1 MYEKF
6 YGLRAN
12 PFALTP
18 DPAFLYPGRTHRF
31 ALTLLDY
38 ALQQGTGF
46 ALVSGEVGSGKTTV
60 IQYVLRRLERGLKV
74 GLLTN
79 IHAGMGALMPWVMQS
94 LGVTV
99 PHASASDLYSGFV
112 SYLQREHEAGRRVV
126 LILDEAQNLS
136 ATALEELR
144 VLSNVNTG
152 ESLLLQTILVG
163 QPELRATLKDRSM
176 RQLAQRI
183 AIDYHISPLQAA
195 ETHAY
200 IRHRLGVAGGNIELI
215 AADARDLIHE
225 QSRGVPRLINQLC
238 DTALVYGFGEQCECI
253 GVPIV
258 RQVLRDRGESGL
270 LPLGAAA
277 LPASSVVLVD

>member
-6 YGLRAN
+6 FGLRAN

-18 DPAFLYPGRTHRF
+18 DPAFLYLGRPHRF

-60 IQYVLRRLERGLKV
+60 IQYVLGRLEHGLTV

-79 IHAGMGALMPWVMQS
+79 IHAGMGPLMPWVMQS

-99 PHASASDLYSGFV
+99 PPAGASDLYRAFV
-112 SYLQREHEAGRRVV
+112 DYLYREREAGRRVV

-136 ATALEELR
+136 PAALEELR
-144 VLSNVNTG
+144 VLSNVNTS

-163 QPELRATLKDRSM
+163 QPELRATLKDPSM

-183 AIDYHISPLQAA
+183 AIDYHICPLQAA

-200 IRHRLGVAGGNIELI
+200 IGHRLGVAGGNVELI
-215 AADARDLIHE
+215 AADARELIHE
-225 QSRGVPRLINQLC
+225 QSRGVPRLINQIC
-238 DTALVYGFGEQCECI
+238 DTALVYAFGEQQESV
-253 GVPIV
+253 GLSIV
-258 RQVLRDRGESGL
+258 RQVLRDRGEGGL
-270 LPLGAAA
+270 LPLGTAA
-277 LPASSVVLVD
+277 LPASPVVLVD